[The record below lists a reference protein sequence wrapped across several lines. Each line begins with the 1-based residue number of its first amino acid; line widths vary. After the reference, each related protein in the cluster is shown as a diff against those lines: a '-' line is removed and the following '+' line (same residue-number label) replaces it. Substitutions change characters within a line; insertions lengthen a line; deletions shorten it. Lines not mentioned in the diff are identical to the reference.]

1 MWGLFIKGF
10 KMKKFC
16 LMISLSVGSIAQ
28 AHSFPILSGSF
39 KERKPGHIQFT
50 KLEGSFSERDT
61 LIFNSWATQYADGQS
76 EIERVDND
84 PFSIRVR
91 GESFS
96 DRFQNRIAG
105 CFTEWFNG
113 KTNGKPFSKE
123 SIDLAGFFVYSPY
136 AQPLSD
142 EQIRAYKQEFLQFT
156 QAEYSRCENSD
167 YITNPPHIGFHFP
180 SYLTIKNWSLT
191 PDPDD
196 NTAFR
201 FYNYDSII
209 SPTYNSQFI
218 QISQELMETLKNW
231 LGNIQ
236 TEYISANPDLM
247 ESLISELTLDEKDGI
262 SEEEFAFRFM
272 LSAQK
277 VDPTFTASLKDKNTM
292 NSYVRASQ
300 FLFQSCSEQGK
311 FSLAVCHSGNLSEK
325 FGVVR
330 VLRGSGV
337 FFDDFVKLK

>member
-39 KERKPGHIQFT
+39 KERKPAHIQFS

-84 PFSIRVR
+84 PFSIRVK
-91 GESFS
+91 GEHPLTEIY
-96 DRFQNRIAG
+96 NRITG
-105 CFTEWFNG
+105 CFVEWFHS
-113 KTNGKPFSKE
+113 KTFDNK
-123 SIDLAGFFVYSPY
+123 INLAGYFLQADQGTHLTYGEIHAY
-136 AQPLSD
+136 AS
-142 EQIRAYKQEFLQFT
+142 EFLQFT
-156 QAEYSRCENSD
+156 NENYANCEKTDPFINDPLID
-167 YITNPPHIGFHFP
+167 YFGLQD
-180 SYLTIKNWSLT
+180 YLLSKNGGLS
-191 PDPDD
+191 P
-196 NTAFR
+196 NI
-201 FYNYDSII
+201 YYDSII
-209 SPTYNSQFI
+209 SRTYNSHFI

-247 ESLISELTLDEKDGI
+247 ESLISDLTLDEKDGI

-277 VDPTFTASLKDKNTM
+277 VDPTFTASLKDKNSM

-330 VLRGSGV
+330 VLGGSGV